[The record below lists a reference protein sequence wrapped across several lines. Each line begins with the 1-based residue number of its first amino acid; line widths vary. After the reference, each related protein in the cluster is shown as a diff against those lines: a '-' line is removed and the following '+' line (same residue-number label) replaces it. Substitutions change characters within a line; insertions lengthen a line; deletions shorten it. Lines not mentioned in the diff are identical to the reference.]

1 MRQFTLLRRVG
12 VVALAAGLAV
22 GLAACGGSSA
32 GSAGA
37 SGSGSA
43 SSGAVAGG
51 ATKKVSVG
59 VIPIVDVA
67 PLYLGVQKGFF
78 SKRGLDVTP
87 KPAQGGAAIVPA
99 VLAGEDQFGFS
110 NVVSLL
116 TAREKGVPLLVVA
129 AGSSSTGDE
138 ANDVN
143 AVLVGKGSTLKSAKD
158 LAGKKVAINS
168 LNNIGDTTIKTA
180 VEKAGGDPDAVT
192 FVEMP
197 FPDMP
202 AQLATGKVDAVWESE
217 PFRSQIVAQ
226 GGRILFDNLTE
237 TYPKLQI
244 ATYFTSEQ
252 LKAKDPAMVAAF
264 VAAINESMDYATAH
278 PDEARAILATYTKIT
293 PDVAAR
299 IVLPAWPTQLDRES
313 AQAVGAAA
321 QKFGTLKRAPEIAKL
336 YGQAG

>member
-12 VVALAAGLAV
+12 VVALAAGLVA
-22 GLAACGGSSA
+22 GMAACGGS
-32 GSAGA
+32 GSPG
-37 SGSGSA
+37 GSGSA
-43 SSGAVAGG
+43 GSDAVAGG
-51 ATKKVSVG
+51 TIKKISVG
-59 VIPIVDVA
+59 VIPIIDVA

-129 AGSSSTGDE
+129 AGSSSTGD
-138 ANDVN
+138 ADSDVN

-180 VEKAGGDPDAVT
+180 VEKAGGDPDSVT

-202 AQLATGKVDAVWESE
+202 AQLAAGKVDAVWESE

-244 ATYFTSEQ
+244 ATYFASEQ
-252 LKAKDPAMVAAF
+252 LKAEDPAMVAAF
-264 VAAINESMDYATAH
+264 VAALNESMDYATSH
-278 PDEARAILATYTKIT
+278 PDEARAVLATYTKIT
-293 PDVAAR
+293 PEVAAK
-299 IVLPAWPTQLDRES
+299 IVLPAWPTQLDLES
-313 AQAVGAAA
+313 AKAVGAAA
-321 QKFGTLKRAPEIAKL
+321 QKFGTLKRDPEVTKL